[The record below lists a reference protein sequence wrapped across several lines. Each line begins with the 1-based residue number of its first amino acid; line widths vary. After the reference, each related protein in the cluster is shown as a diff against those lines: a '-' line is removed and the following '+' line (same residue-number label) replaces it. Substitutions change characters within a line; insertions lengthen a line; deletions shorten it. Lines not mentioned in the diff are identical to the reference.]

1 MGRFSSASSDL
12 AAASSIMPAGEWACL
27 EVDFEID
34 SYYRTITAA
43 SNVIP
48 KGLIAHEALGW
59 PHGSVD

>member
-48 KGLIAHEALGW
+48 KRLIAHEALG
-59 PHGSVD
+59 